1 MTFATLRAVTKI
13 KLDAAKAWSN
23 GQAISGTALYVS
35 GGDLDIYARAGGI
48 SMTTFS
54 GKTASKVKAD
64 AGSIKISSI
73 VGLSPA
79 GLLSLTAAGG
89 GTVSVTYR

>member
-1 MTFATLRAVTKI
+1 VTQI

-35 GGDLDIYARAGGI
+35 GGDLDIYAKTGGI
-48 SMTTFS
+48 TMTTLS
-54 GKTASKVKAD
+54 GKNISSKVKTD
-64 AGSIKISSI
+64 NGSIKISSI
-73 VGLSPA
+73 LGFSSKN
-79 GLLSLTAAGG
+79 LLTLTPGSG